1 MSDFPNDIKIDP
13 PEVELHDSSET
24 KYDFDWFLQEVS
36 SLLPFVTVKEIA
48 PIFRYSKEEIG
59 KCESHKNPGYAFVV
73 SLNQKHSINSND
85 ISKLISA
92 LKFIN
97 EDDIAEEV
105 FNVFRWYREKVAL
118 EALKKT
124 FIKELKTAYRE
135 SNNNLQPMPFR
146 KDKRFLVDQL
156 FIDRGIYLGI
166 KEGIKTQWD
175 KLESYHRIFD
185 DPRITSSRIILSAR
199 AGYGKSTLALK
210 FASDWSNKCKDSP
223 LSNVEI
229 LIFLR
234 LRKLDS
240 SVSIFKA
247 IQTIL
252 LSDKSK
258 LSESDVE
265 KILCDSQSVVL
276 VLEGFDKYKTKG
288 KPEDDDVIN
297 ILKGQMFPNCRVILT
312 TTISC
317 KPDFMDPTTAEVIL
331 RGFDS
336 KEQERYICKAL
347 VINNVEEIDKVRSH
361 IKENSVMRDLCEVPF
376 IFAMVLNMIQD
387 QKEDGTIPFF
397 FQSVT
402 GFLRFAI
409 GSIYEHKK
417 NKMREEDRQNFEQFK
432 DDHHKLDKVC
442 FETLKEEKEL
452 KKWIKD
458 ELEKKIGKDL
468 CDRYIALEI
477 LMEEEVLVVDT
488 SLKGSAP
495 SLIERKTKVGFY
507 HKLFMQ
513 WFAAHY
519 IAQRQTKLLK
529 GYSDSDL
536 KKLLHNSFYYVF
548 MFACGINPRATV
560 EVVSFLKRQSDVKY
574 GKLIKLCEQEGKH
587 GH

>member
-1 MSDFPNDIKIDP
+1 MSDFPNDTKIDSS
-13 PEVELHDSSET
+13 EAELNDSSET
-24 KYDFDWFLQEVS
+24 KYDFGWFLQEVS

-48 PIFRYSKEEIG
+48 PIFRYSTEEIG
-59 KCESHKNPGYAFVV
+59 KCESHKNPGYAFVA
-73 SLNQKHSINSND
+73 SLHQKHSINSND
-85 ISKLISA
+85 ISKLVSA
-92 LKFIN
+92 LKFID
-97 EDDIAEEV
+97 EDDVAKEV
-105 FNVFRWYREKVAL
+105 SNVFRWYREKVAL

-124 FIKELKTAYRE
+124 FIDELKTAYSD
-135 SNNNLQPMPFR
+135 SNNVLQPMPFR

-166 KEGIKTQWD
+166 KEGMKTYWD
-175 KLESYHRIFD
+175 KLGSYHRIFD

-210 FASDWSNKCKDSP
+210 FASDWSNKFKDSP
-223 LSNVEI
+223 LCHVEI

-247 IQTIL
+247 VKSFL

-258 LSESDVE
+258 VSENDVE
-265 KILCDSQSVVL
+265 KILFDSRSVVM
-276 VLEGFDKYKTKG
+276 VLEGFDKYKPKG

-297 ILKGQMFPNCRVILT
+297 ILKGRLLPNCRVILT

-317 KPDFMDPTTAEVIL
+317 KPEFMDPTTAEVIL
-331 RGFDS
+331 RGFDAE
-336 KEQERYICKAL
+336 EQDRYICKAL
-347 VINNVEEIDKVRSH
+347 VISKVEELDKVRSH
-361 IKENSVMRDLCEVPF
+361 IKKNSVMRDLCEVPF
-376 IFAMVLNMIQD
+376 IFAMVLNMIQE
-387 QKEDGTIPFF
+387 QREKGKIPFS

-402 GFLRFAI
+402 GFFRFVI

-417 NKMREEDRQNFEQFK
+417 KKMREEDRQNFEQFK

-442 FETLKEEKEL
+442 FETLKEENKF
-452 KKWIKD
+452 KQWIKD
-458 ELEKKIGKDL
+458 DLEKNIGKDL
-468 CDRYIALEI
+468 CDRYIAVEI
-477 LMEEEVLVVDT
+477 LLEEEVLVVDT
-488 SLKGSAP
+488 SLKGSAS

-507 HKLFMQ
+507 HELFMQ

-519 IAQRQTKLLK
+519 IARRQTKVLR

-536 KKLLHNSFYYVF
+536 KKLLYQSFNYVF

-560 EVVSFLKRQSDVKY
+560 EVVSFLKRQGDDNY
-574 GKLIKLCEQEGKH
+574 GELIKLCKQEGKH

>member
-1 MSDFPNDIKIDP
+1 MSDFPNDIKTDP
-13 PEVELHDSSET
+13 PEAEINDSSET
-24 KYDFDWFLQEVS
+24 KYDFGWFLQEVS
-36 SLLPFVTVKEIA
+36 SLLPFATVKEIA
-48 PIFRYSKEEIG
+48 PIFRYSTEEIG

-73 SLNQKHSINSND
+73 SLNQKHRINSND
-85 ISKLISA
+85 ISKLVGA
-92 LKFIN
+92 LKFIDEN
-97 EDDIAEEV
+97 DLAKEV

-124 FIKELKTAYRE
+124 FIEELKTTYRE

-156 FIDRGIYLGI
+156 FIERGIYLGI
-166 KEGIKTQWD
+166 KEGMKTQWD
-175 KLESYHRIFD
+175 KLKSYHRIFD
-185 DPRITSSRIILSAR
+185 DPRITSSRIILSAK

-223 LSNVEI
+223 LSHVEI

-234 LRKLDS
+234 LRKLDG

-247 IQTIL
+247 IQTFL

-265 KILCDSQSVVL
+265 KILFDSQSVVL

-297 ILKGQMFPNCRVILT
+297 ILKGRMFPNCRVILT

-317 KPDFMDPTTAEVIL
+317 KPDFMDPTTAEVTL
-331 RGFDS
+331 QEFDS
-336 KEQERYICKAL
+336 KEQDRYIRKAL
-347 VINNVEEIDKVRSH
+347 VINEVKDVDRVRSH
-361 IKENSVMRDLCEVPF
+361 IKENSVMHELCEVPF

-387 QKEDGTIPFF
+387 QEKNETIPFC

-402 GFLRFAI
+402 GFFRFVI
-409 GSIYEHKK
+409 GCIYEHKK
-417 NKMREEDRQNFEQFK
+417 NKMRDEDRKNFKHFK

-442 FETLKEEKEL
+442 FETLKEGKKF

-458 ELEKKIGKDL
+458 DLEKQIGKDL
-468 CDRYIALEI
+468 CDRYIAIEI
-477 LMEEEVLVVDT
+477 LLEEEVLVVDT

-519 IAQRQTKLLK
+519 IAQRQTKILK

-536 KKLLHNSFYYVF
+536 KNLLYNSFNNVF
-548 MFACGINPRATV
+548 MFACGINPRVTV
-560 EVVSFLKRQSDVKY
+560 EVVSFLKRQGADSY
-574 GKLIKLCEQEGKH
+574 GELIKLCKEEGKH